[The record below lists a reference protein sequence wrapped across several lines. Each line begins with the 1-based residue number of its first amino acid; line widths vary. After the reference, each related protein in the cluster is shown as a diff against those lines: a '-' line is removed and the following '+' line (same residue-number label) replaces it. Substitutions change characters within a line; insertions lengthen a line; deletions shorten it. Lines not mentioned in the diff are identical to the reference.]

1 MTEYTGNPLL
11 WVALVA
17 LVAAAV
23 LISRQRKAA
32 RALRQQ
38 VQGLRD
44 HYTELENDYG
54 KSVQAAQERAE
65 DETKTVL
72 KSAMRTLQGL
82 AAEQQLVLSRLQNKY
97 GDSALLQDLLEIDH
111 TNSQFGRRAQSI
123 AVLCDGWLGG
133 RRDTA
138 SVYDVVRSAQG
149 RIRHFRRVDILSQ
162 ADFGITSRA
171 VEPVALALAELLDNA
186 TSYSSPDTVVEINI
200 RTVPKGICVVVDDAG
215 VGMSDEERA
224 RADKLLATER
234 ASGVAGLGNP
244 PQFGFAVI
252 GLLCE
257 RFGFEVSVDSS
268 SPYGGVRAVVLLPHE
283 LLTAMPEKK
292 APAPAPAAAPAAR
305 GTARPVPDGGPEA
318 ALTSSQTD
326 GDGLPRRRRKRPM
339 AIVPGSA
346 SNLAPRA
353 APTPSRR
360 RSWVPSSAE
369 RSPAGSPNR
378 TARTT
383 PAGRATHLVQAA
395 KDMRSRE
402 RRSVMDAR
410 QRPGDSG
417 RPARGPDIRRRPLDG
432 PDAGLRQGR
441 RGPGRG
447 RHERCAVAQS
457 HPGLLL

>member
-44 HYTELENDYG
+44 HYTELESDYG

-82 AAEQQLVLSRLQNKY
+82 AAEQQLVLSRLQTKY

-162 ADFGITSRA
+162 VDFGITSRA

-292 APAPAPAAAPAAR
+292 APAAAPAAR

-318 ALTSSQTD
+318 ALTSSQT

-346 SNLAPRA
+346 STPRA
-353 APTPSRR
+353 AG
-360 RSWVPSSAE
+360 RSDSEQAQVMGAFQRGTQSGRVTEPDRAE
-369 RSPAGSPNR
+369 RTDRPDN
-378 TARTT
+378 
-383 PAGRATHLVQAA
+383 AGRTS
-395 KDMRSRE
+395 DT
-402 RRSVMDAR
+402 
-410 QRPGDSG
+410 PGASSEG
-417 RPARGPDIRRRPLDG
+417 
-432 PDAGLRQGR
+432 
-441 RGPGRG
+441 
-447 RHERCAVAQS
+447 HEVS
-457 HPGLLL
+457 

>member
-292 APAPAPAAAPAAR
+292 A
-305 GTARPVPDGGPEA
+305 
-318 ALTSSQTD
+318 Q
-326 GDGLPRRRRKRPM
+326 K
-339 AIVPGSA
+339 
-346 SNLAPRA
+346 
-353 APTPSRR
+353 
-360 RSWVPSSAE
+360 
-369 RSPAGSPNR
+369 
-378 TARTT
+378 
-383 PAGRATHLVQAA
+383 
-395 KDMRSRE
+395 
-402 RRSVMDAR
+402 
-410 QRPGDSG
+410 
-417 RPARGPDIRRRPLDG
+417 PLM
-432 PDAGLRQGR
+432 
-441 RGPGRG
+441 
-447 RHERCAVAQS
+447 
-457 HPGLLL
+457 